1 MRTASGAFSPGFG
14 MARGL
19 VGTIASAVTLA
30 ATVFV
35 CARGVSAAGIPP
47 IGPLLD
53 PVQGAAASVR
63 YGDLPVTESEAIPGL
78 SANTRVLFD
87 VRGVPHVYA
96 ATTQDAYRAL
106 GYAVARDRFFQMELT
121 YRAAS
126 GTLTE
131 LAGARALPID
141 KEARSLGLAWAA
153 ERKWAA
159 LDSNSEGRR
168 AMIAFAEGVN
178 AYREAMTAASTP
190 VEYKLLGTAPMPRWE
205 PKYSVYLMMQMAL
218 TLAYDPEDLRRTR
231 AAALVG
237 RDAANALFPRNNP
250 IQEPIQP
257 VPGRIAPRE
266 QWATLPAP
274 GAPDTAL
281 LVPAK
286 AASLLEHT
294 ALAMPGAEQT
304 GDALGSNNWA
314 ISPQRTASRGALL
327 SGDPH
332 LDLTLPSI
340 WYEAHLVVKDS
351 LDVYGVTFPGA
362 PTIVIGFNQNVAWTF
377 TNTGGDVADYFL
389 EQVDNAKSPTRY
401 MLDGQWQKLTLRV
414 ETYRNAAGATI
425 ATDTVYY
432 THRGP
437 VARENGRY
445 LSFRW
450 TAHDTSNELDA
461 FVAATRAASVA
472 QWQAAMLPY
481 KSPTQNML
489 VADRAGTI
497 ALRSYGDYPMRPN
510 GDEGAYVRDGRTRAS
525 DWVGTF
531 PIDSMPQV
539 TNPAQGYIVS
549 ANQQPFD
556 PAVVSRY
563 IGSNWPDPWRA
574 LRINELLRADDKVT
588 PDRIRQMHM
597 DPLNVRA
604 RMIAPYFVLA
614 AERSGNAALASAA
627 TMLREWDYRY
637 SLDARAPVLFEAAM
651 KRAVRNTWDEL
662 RPADGTPAVATP
674 ATVVFLELLR
684 DSTSVWWDVRGTPGV
699 VETRDALLADALK
712 GALDSLTLTLGPVGV
727 PWEWSHAGGIN
738 VHHLVNL
745 AGFSRMHLPV
755 TSGYGTIAPAS
766 GANGSHGASWRM
778 IVELTKDRRTAW
790 SIYPGGQSGNP
801 ASARYDDRLEKWR
814 TGQLDSLV
822 VPESEAAFPKA
833 RILSTLDLKP

>member
-1 MRTASGAFSPGFG
+1 

-19 VGTIASAVTLA
+19 VGTIGSAVALA
-30 ATVFV
+30 ATVFI
-35 CARGVSAAGIPP
+35 CARGVSGAGVPP

-63 YGDLPVTESEAIPGL
+63 YGDLPTTEAQVIPGL
-78 SANTRVLFD
+78 SGNTRVLFD
-87 VRGVPHVYA
+87 VRGVPHIFA
-96 ATTQDAYRAL
+96 ANTRDAYRAL

-131 LAGARALPID
+131 LAGARALPLD
-141 KEARSLGLAWAA
+141 KEARALGLGWAA
-153 ERKWAA
+153 EKKWAA
-159 LDSNSEGRR
+159 SDSTSEGRR
-168 AMIAFAEGVN
+168 AMDAFADGVN
-178 AYREAMTAASTP
+178 AYRATMTPASTP
-190 VEYKLLGTAPMPRWE
+190 VEYKLLGATPMATWE
-205 PKYSVYLMMQMAL
+205 PKYSVYLLMRMAL

-237 RDAANALFPRNNP
+237 REAANALFPRNNP
-250 IQEPIQP
+250 VQEPIQP
-257 VPGRIAPRE
+257 VVGRTAPRE
-266 QWATLPAP
+266 QWSTIPAP
-274 GAPDTAL
+274 GAPDTSL

-314 ISPQRTASRGALL
+314 VSPQRTASGGALL

-332 LDLTLPSI
+332 LDLSLPSI

-389 EQVDNAKSPTRY
+389 EQVDDAKTPTKY
-401 MLDGQWQKLTLRV
+401 MLDGQWQTLAPRI
-414 ETYRNAAGATI
+414 ETYRNASGTI
-425 ATDTVYY
+425 VAKDTVYY

-437 VARENGRY
+437 TARENGRF

-450 TAHDTSNELDA
+450 TAHDPSNELDG
-461 FVAATRAASVA
+461 FVAATRASTVQ
-472 QWQAAMLPY
+472 QWQSAMLPY
-481 KSPTQNML
+481 NAPTQNML

-497 ALRSYGDYPMRPN
+497 AIRSYGEYPVRPN
-510 GDEGAYVRDGRTRAS
+510 GEEGSYVRDGRTRAS
-525 DWVGTF
+525 DWTGML

-563 IGSNWPDPWRA
+563 IGGNWPDPWRA
-574 LRINELLRADDKVT
+574 LRINEMLRADDKVT
-588 PDRIRQMHM
+588 PDRIRQMQM

-604 RMIAPYFVLA
+604 RMLAPYFVRA
-614 AERSGNAALASAA
+614 AERSGNASLAAAA
-627 TMLREWDYRY
+627 TMLRDWDYKY
-637 SLDARAPVLFEAAM
+637 ALNARAPVLFEAAM

-662 RPADGTPAVATP
+662 SPGAGKEAVAVP
-674 ATVVFLELLR
+674 ASIIFLELLR
-684 DSTSVWWDVRGTPGV
+684 DSTNIWWDDRRTAGT
-699 VETRDALLADALK
+699 VETRDGLLADALK
-712 GALDSLTLTLGPVGV
+712 GAYDSLTTTLGPVGL
-727 PWEWSHAGGIN
+727 PWEWRRTGGIN

-745 AGFSRMHLPV
+745 PGFSRDHLPV
-755 TSGYGTIAPAS
+755 TSGYGTVAPAS

-778 IVELTKDRRTAW
+778 IVELTKERRTAW

-801 ASARYDDRLEKWR
+801 ASRRYDDRLEKWR

-822 VPESEAAFPKA
+822 VPESEAVFPKA
-833 RILSTLDLKP
+833 RILSTLDLRP

>member
-1 MRTASGAFSPGFG
+1 

-19 VGTIASAVTLA
+19 VGTIGSAVTLA
-30 ATVFV
+30 ATMFV
-35 CARGVSAAGIPP
+35 CARGVSSAGIPP
-47 IGPLLD
+47 VGALLD
-53 PVQGAAASVR
+53 PVHGAAASVR
-63 YGDLPVTESEAIPGL
+63 FGDLPAQQVQQLPGL
-78 SANTRVLFD
+78 GANTRVLFD

-96 ATTQDAYRAL
+96 ANSRDAYRAL
-106 GYAVARDRFFQMELT
+106 GFAVARDRLFQMELT

-131 LAGARALPID
+131 LAGARALPLD
-141 KEARSLGLAWAA
+141 KEARTLGLGWAA

-159 LDSNSEGRR
+159 LDSTNDGRR
-168 AMIAFAEGVN
+168 AMEAFAEGVN
-178 AYREAMTAASTP
+178 TYRATLTPASTP
-190 VEYKLLGTAPMPRWE
+190 VEYKLLGATPMARWE
-205 PKYSVYLMMQMAL
+205 PKYSVYLLMRMAL
-218 TLAYDPEDLRRTR
+218 TLAYDPDDLRRTR

-237 RDAANALFPRNNP
+237 REAANALFPRNNP

-257 VPGRIAPRE
+257 VAGRTAPRE
-266 QWATLPAP
+266 AWSVLPAP
-274 GAPDTAL
+274 GAPDTSL

-314 ISPQRTASRGALL
+314 IAPQRTASGGALL

-332 LDLTLPSI
+332 LDLSLPSI
-340 WYEAHLVVKDS
+340 WYEAHLVVPDS

-389 EQVDNAKSPTRY
+389 EEVDDAKAPTRY
-401 MLDGQWQKLTLRV
+401 KLDGQWQKLTART
-414 ETYRNAAGATI
+414 ETFRNAAGAVI
-425 ATDTVYY
+425 ATDTVFY

-437 VARENGRY
+437 VSRENGRF

-450 TAHDTSNELDA
+450 TAHDPSNELDA
-461 FVAATRAASVA
+461 FVKATRAASVTD
-472 QWQAAMLPY
+472 WQAAMLPY

-489 VADRAGTI
+489 VADRSGTI
-497 ALRSYGDYPMRPN
+497 ALRAYGEYPVRPN
-510 GDEGAYVRDGRTRAS
+510 GDEGSYVRDGRTRAS
-525 DWVGTF
+525 DWTGML
-531 PIDSMPQV
+531 PIADIPQV
-539 TNPAQGYIVS
+539 TNPAQGFIVS

-556 PAVVSRY
+556 PAAVPRY
-563 IGSNWPDPWRA
+563 IGGNWPDPWRA

-604 RMIAPYFVLA
+604 RMIAPYFVRA
-614 AERSGNAALASAA
+614 AERSGNATLGLAAK
-627 TMLREWDYRY
+627 MLRDWDYKY
-637 SLDARAPVLFEAAM
+637 ALSAQAPVLFEAAM

-662 RPADGTPAVATP
+662 SPEAGKPAVAVP
-674 ATVVFLELLR
+674 PGVVFLELLR
-684 DSTSVWWDVRGTPGV
+684 DSTSIWWDDRRTAGTA
-699 VETRDALLADALK
+699 ESRDALLADALK
-712 GALDSLTLTLGPVGV
+712 SAFDSLTLTLGPVS
-727 PWEWSHAGGIN
+727 PTWEWSRTGGIN

-745 AGFSRMHLPV
+745 PGFNRDHLAV

-766 GANGSHGASWRM
+766 GATGSHGASWRM

-790 SIYPGGQSGNP
+790 AIYPGGQSGNP

-822 VPESEAAFPKA
+822 VPETEAAFPKS
-833 RILSTLDLKP
+833 RILSTLDLRP

>member
-1 MRTASGAFSPGFG
+1 

-19 VGTIASAVTLA
+19 VGTIGSAVTVA

-35 CARGVSAAGIPP
+35 CARGVSGAGVPP

-53 PVQGAAASVR
+53 PVTGAAASVR
-63 YGDLPVTESEAIPGL
+63 YADLPVTESQVIPGL

-96 ATTQDAYRAL
+96 PTTRDAYRAL
-106 GYAVARDRFFQMELT
+106 GFAVARDRFFQMELT

-131 LAGARALPID
+131 LAGARALPLD
-141 KEARSLGLAWAA
+141 QEARALGLGWAA

-159 LDSNSEGRR
+159 LDSTSEGRR

-178 AYREAMTAASTP
+178 AYRETMTAASTP
-190 VEYKLLGTAPMPRWE
+190 VEYKLLGAAPMTAWQ
-205 PKYSVYLMMQMAL
+205 PKYSVYLLMRMAL

-231 AAALVG
+231 AAALIG
-237 RDAANALFPRNNP
+237 REAADVLFPRNNP

-257 VPGRIAPRE
+257 VPGRTAPRE
-266 QWATLPAP
+266 QWASIPAP
-274 GAPDTAL
+274 GAPDTSL

-314 ISPQRTASRGALL
+314 IAPQRTASGGALL

-351 LDVYGVTFPGA
+351 LDVYGVTFPGS
-362 PTIVIGFNQNVAWTF
+362 PTVVIGFNQNVAWTF

-389 EQVDNAKSPTRY
+389 EQVDNAKAPTKY

-414 ETYRNAAGATI
+414 ETYRSAAGATI
-425 ATDTVYY
+425 ATDTVFY

-437 VARENGRY
+437 TARENGQF

-450 TAHDTSNELDA
+450 TAHDASNELDG
-461 FVAATRAASVA
+461 FVAATRASSVA
-472 QWQAAMLPY
+472 QWQQAMLPY

-497 ALRSYGDYPMRPN
+497 ALRAYGEYPMRPN
-510 GDEGAYVRDGRTRAS
+510 GGEGSYVRDGRTRAA
-525 DWVGTF
+525 DWTGMLPV
-531 PIDSMPQV
+531 DSMPQV

-588 PDRIRQMHM
+588 PDKVRQMHM

-604 RMIAPYFVLA
+604 RMVVPYFVRA
-614 AERSGNAALASAA
+614 AERSGDAALAKAA
-627 TMLREWDYRY
+627 SMLRDWDYKY
-637 SLDARAPVLFEAAM
+637 ALNAQAPVLFEAAM
-651 KRAVRNTWDEL
+651 KRAIRNTWDEL
-662 RPADGTPAVATP
+662 SPGAGKPAVATP
-674 ATVVFLELLR
+674 ATAVFLELLR
-684 DSTSVWWDVRGTPGV
+684 DSTNVWWDDRRTSGST
-699 VETRDALLADALK
+699 ETRDVLLADALK
-712 GALDSLTLTLGPVGV
+712 SAFDSLTRALGPVDV
-727 PWEWSHAGGIN
+727 PWEWSRTGGIN

-745 AGFSRMHLPV
+745 PGFSRDHLPV

-766 GANGSHGASWRM
+766 GANSTHGASWRM
-778 IVELTKDRRTAW
+778 IVELTKDRRSAW

-822 VPESEAAFPKA
+822 VPESEAQFPKA

>member
-1 MRTASGAFSPGFG
+1 

-19 VGTIASAVTLA
+19 VGTIGSAVTLA

-63 YGDLPVTESEAIPGL
+63 YGDLPLAETQVIPGL

-96 ATTQDAYRAL
+96 TNTRDAYRAL
-106 GYAVARDRFFQMELT
+106 GFAVARDRFFQMELT

-131 LAGARALPID
+131 LAGARALPLD
-141 KEARSLGLAWAA
+141 KEARTLGLAWAA
-153 ERKWAA
+153 DRKWAA
-159 LDSNSEGRR
+159 LDSASEGRR
-168 AMIAFAEGVN
+168 AMVSFAEGVN
-178 AYREAMTAASTP
+178 AYRETMTAASTP
-190 VEYKLLGTAPMPRWE
+190 VEYKLLGATPMATWE
-205 PKYSVYLMMQMAL
+205 PKYSVYLLMQMAL
-218 TLAYDPEDLRRTR
+218 TLAHDPEDLRRTR

-237 RDAANALFPRNNP
+237 REAASALFPRNNP

-257 VPGRIAPRE
+257 VVGRTAPRE
-266 QWATLPAP
+266 QWAILPAP
-274 GAPDTAL
+274 GAPDTAM

-314 ISPQRTASRGALL
+314 IAPQRTASGGAIL

-332 LDLTLPSI
+332 LDLSLPSI

-351 LDVYGVTFPGA
+351 LDVYGVTFPGS

-389 EQVDNAKSPTRY
+389 EQVDDTKTPTKY
-401 MLDGQWQKLTLRV
+401 LLDGQWQKLTLRV
-414 ETYRNAAGATI
+414 ESYRNAAGTTI
-425 ATDTVYY
+425 AMDTVYY

-437 VARENGRY
+437 TARENGRF

-450 TAHDTSNELDA
+450 TAHDASNELDG
-461 FVAATRAASVA
+461 FVAATRSSSVQ
-472 QWQAAMLPY
+472 QWQTAMLPY

-489 VADRAGTI
+489 VADRSGTI
-497 ALRSYGDYPMRPN
+497 ALRSYGEYPMRPN

-525 DWVGTF
+525 DWTGMM
-531 PIDSMPQV
+531 PLDSMPQV

-563 IGSNWPDPWRA
+563 IGGNWPDPWRA
-574 LRINELLRADDKVT
+574 LRINEMLRADDKMT
-588 PDRIRQMHM
+588 PAKVRLMHM

-604 RMIAPYFVLA
+604 RMLAPYFVRA
-614 AERSGNAALASAA
+614 AERSGNPALASAA
-627 TMLREWDYRY
+627 AMLRDWDYKY
-637 SLDARAPVLFEAAM
+637 ALTARAPVLFEAAM

-662 RPADGTPAVATP
+662 SPAAGKPAVATP

-684 DSTSVWWDVRGTPGV
+684 DSTSTWWDVRSTPGV
-699 VETRDALLADALK
+699 VETRDVLLADALRS
-712 GALDSLTLTLGPVGV
+712 AFDSLTLTLGPVGS
-727 PWEWSHAGGIN
+727 PWEWSRTGGIN

-745 AGFSRMHLPV
+745 PGFSRDHLPV
-755 TSGYGTIAPAS
+755 TSGYGTVAPAS

-801 ASARYDDRLEKWR
+801 ASKRYDDRLEKWR

-822 VPESEAAFPKA
+822 VPESEAVFPKA

>member
-1 MRTASGAFSPGFG
+1 

-19 VGTIASAVTLA
+19 VGTIGSAVTLA

-35 CARGVSAAGIPP
+35 CSRGVSAAGIPP
-47 IGPLLD
+47 LGPLLD

-63 YGDLPVTESEAIPGL
+63 YGDLPVSEIEAVPGL
-78 SANTRVLFD
+78 STKTRVLFD
-87 VRGVPHVYA
+87 LRGVPHVYA
-96 ATTQDAYRAL
+96 TNTQDAYRAL
-106 GYAVARDRFFQMELT
+106 GFAVARDRFFQMELT

-131 LAGARALPID
+131 LAGARALPLD
-141 KEARSLGLAWAA
+141 KEARALGLGWAA

-159 LDSNSEGRR
+159 LDSTSEGRR
-168 AMIAFAEGVN
+168 AMVSFADGVN
-178 AYREAMTAASTP
+178 AWRETMTTASTP
-190 VEYKLLGTAPMPRWE
+190 VEYKLLGTEPMARWE
-205 PKYSVYLMMQMAL
+205 PKYSVYLLMRMAL

-237 RDAANALFPRNNP
+237 RVAANALFPRNNP

-257 VPGRIAPRE
+257 VPGQTAPRE
-266 QWATLPAP
+266 DWAILPAP

-281 LVPAK
+281 MVPAK

-314 ISPQRTASRGALL
+314 IAPQRTASGGALL

-332 LDLTLPSI
+332 LDLSLPSI

-351 LDVYGVTFPGA
+351 LDVYGVTFPGS

-389 EQVDNAKSPTRY
+389 EQVDNATTPAKY

-414 ETYRNAAGATI
+414 ETYRNAAGVTI
-425 ATDTVYY
+425 GSDTVYY

-450 TAHDTSNELDA
+450 TAHDVSNELDG
-461 FVAATRAASVA
+461 FVAATRASSVS
-472 QWQAAMLPY
+472 QWQQAMLPY

-497 ALRSYGDYPMRPN
+497 ALRSYGEYPVRPN
-510 GDEGAYVRDGRTRAS
+510 GSDGAYVRDGRTRAS
-525 DWVGTF
+525 DWTGML

-556 PAVVSRY
+556 PAVVPRY
-563 IGSNWPDPWRA
+563 IGGNWPDPWRA

-588 PDRIRQMHM
+588 PDKVRLMHM

-604 RMIAPYFVLA
+604 RMIAPYFVRA
-614 AERSGNAALASAA
+614 AERSGNPALASAA
-627 TMLREWDYRY
+627 TMLRDWDYKY
-637 SLDARAPVLFEAAM
+637 ALNAQAPVLFEAAM

-662 RPADGTPAVATP
+662 SPGADKPAVATP
-674 ATVVFLELLR
+674 ATAVFAELLR
-684 DSTSVWWDVRGTPGV
+684 DSTSIWWDIRSTAGV
-699 VETRDALLADALK
+699 VETRDSVLTAALK
-712 GALDSLTLTLGPVGV
+712 GAIDSLTTTLGPVG
-727 PWEWSHAGGIN
+727 PAWEWGRAGGIN

-745 AGFSRMHLPV
+745 PGFSREHLPV

-766 GANGSHGASWRM
+766 GATGSHGASWRM
-778 IVELTKDRRTAW
+778 IVELTRDRRTAW

-801 ASARYDDRLEKWR
+801 ASKRYDDRLEKWR

-822 VPESEAAFPKA
+822 VPESEAVFPKA
-833 RILSTLDLKP
+833 RVLSTLDLRP

>member
-1 MRTASGAFSPGFG
+1 

-19 VGTIASAVTLA
+19 VGTIGSAVTVA
-30 ATVFV
+30 ATLFV
-35 CARGVSAAGIPP
+35 CARGISAAGIPP

-53 PVQGAAASVR
+53 PLQGAAASVR
-63 YGDLPVTESEAIPGL
+63 YGDLPETEQEHIPGMG
-78 SANTRVLFD
+78 ANTRVLFD
-87 VRGVPHVYA
+87 VRGVPHVFA
-96 ATTQDAYRAL
+96 GNTRDAYRAL

-131 LAGARALPID
+131 LAGARALPLD
-141 KEARSLGLAWAA
+141 KEARQLGLGWAA

-159 LDSNSEGRR
+159 LDSSSEGRR
-168 AMIAFAEGVN
+168 AMEAFADGVN
-178 AYREAMTAASTP
+178 AYRASMTPASTP
-190 VEYKLLGTAPMPRWE
+190 VEYKLLGAQPMTTWE
-205 PKYSVYLMMQMAL
+205 PRYSVYLLMRMAL

-237 RDAANALFPRNNP
+237 RDAADALFPRNSP

-257 VPGRIAPRE
+257 VAGRMAPRE
-266 QWATLPAP
+266 AWAVIPAP
-274 GAPDTAL
+274 GAPDTSL

-294 ALAMPGAEQT
+294 ALAMPGTEQT

-314 ISPQRTASRGALL
+314 IAPQRTASGGALL

-332 LDLTLPSI
+332 LDLSLPSI

-351 LDVYGVTFPGA
+351 LDVYGVTFPGS

-389 EQVDNAKSPTRY
+389 EQVDNEKAPTRY
-401 MLDGQWQKLTLRV
+401 MLDGQWQKLTPRI
-414 ETYRNAAGATI
+414 ETFRNAAGKTI
-425 ATDTVYY
+425 STDTVFY

-437 VARENGRY
+437 TMRENGRF

-450 TAHDTSNELDA
+450 TAHDPSNELDG
-461 FVAATRAASVA
+461 FVAATRASSVQ

-489 VADRAGTI
+489 VADRSGTI
-497 ALRSYGDYPMRPN
+497 ALRSYGEYPLRPA
-510 GDEGAYVRDGRTRAS
+510 GVDGAYVRDGRTRAS
-525 DWVGTF
+525 DWTGML

-556 PAVVSRY
+556 PAVVPRY
-563 IGSNWPDPWRA
+563 IGGNWPDPWRA
-574 LRINELLRADDKVT
+574 LRINEILRADDRVT
-588 PDRIRQMHM
+588 PERIRQMHM

-604 RMIAPYFVLA
+604 RMIAPFFVRA
-614 AERSGNAALASAA
+614 AERSGNASLGAA
-627 TMLREWDYRY
+627 AKMLRDWDYRY
-637 SLDARAPVLFEAAM
+637 TLDARVPVLFEAAM

-662 RPADGTPAVATP
+662 SPEAGKAAVAVP
-674 ATVVFLELLR
+674 ASAVFLELLR
-684 DSTSVWWDVRGTPGV
+684 DSTNVWWDDKRTAGS
-699 VETRDALLADALK
+699 VETRDGLLADALK
-712 GALDSLTLTLGPVGV
+712 SAYDSLALSLGPVGL
-727 PWEWSHAGGIN
+727 PWEWSRTGGIN

-745 AGFSRMHLPV
+745 PGFNRDHLAV

-766 GANGSHGASWRM
+766 GATGSHGASWRM
-778 IVELTKDRRTAW
+778 IVELTKERRTAW

-801 ASARYDDRLEKWR
+801 ASKRYDDRLEKWR
-814 TGQLDSLV
+814 TGQLDSLI
-822 VPESEAAFPKA
+822 VPESEAAFAKA
-833 RILSTLDLKP
+833 RILSTLELRP

>member
-1 MRTASGAFSPGFG
+1 
-14 MARGL
+14 MARNL
-19 VGTIASAVTLA
+19 VGTIGSAVALA

-47 IGPLLD
+47 VGPLLD

-63 YGDLPVTESEAIPGL
+63 YADLPVAETQAVPGL
-78 SANTRVLFD
+78 SSAVRVLFD
-87 VRGVPHVYA
+87 VRGVPHIYA
-96 ATTQDAYRAL
+96 ANTRDAYRAL
-106 GYAVARDRFFQMELT
+106 GFAVARDRFFQMELT

-131 LAGARALPID
+131 LAGARALPLD
-141 KEARSLGLAWAA
+141 KESRSLGLGWAA

-159 LDSNSEGRR
+159 LDSGSDGRR
-168 AMIAFAEGVN
+168 AMEAFADGVN
-178 AYREAMTAASTP
+178 AYRETLTAASTP
-190 VEYKLLGTAPMPRWE
+190 VEYKLLGATPLAKWE
-205 PKYSVYLMMQMAL
+205 PKYSVYLLMRMAL

-231 AAALVG
+231 VAALVG
-237 RDAANALFPRNNP
+237 KDAASALFPRNNP

-257 VPGRIAPRE
+257 VAGRTAPRE
-266 QWATLPAP
+266 QWVTLPAP
-274 GAPDTAL
+274 GAADTSM

-286 AASLLEHT
+286 AASVLEHT

-314 ISPQRTASRGALL
+314 VAPQRTASGGAIL

-332 LDLTLPSI
+332 LDLSLPSI
-340 WYEAHLVVKDS
+340 WYETHLVVKDS
-351 LDVYGVTFPGA
+351 LDVYGVTFPGT
-362 PTIVIGFNQNVAWTF
+362 PTVVIGFNQNVAWTF

-389 EQVDNAKSPTRY
+389 EQVDDAKAPTKY
-401 MLDGQWQKLTLRV
+401 MLDGQWQKLQLRV

-425 ATDTVYY
+425 ATDTVFY

-437 VARENGRY
+437 ASRENGRF

-450 TAHDTSNELDA
+450 TAHDASNELDG
-461 FVAATRAASVA
+461 FVAATRASSVA
-472 QWQAAMLPY
+472 QWQTAMLPY

-489 VADRAGTI
+489 VADRGGNI
-497 ALRSYGDYPMRPN
+497 ALRSYGEYPTRPN
-510 GDEGAYVRDGRTRAS
+510 GEEGSYVRDGRTRAS
-525 DWVGTF
+525 DWTGML
-531 PIDSMPQV
+531 PLDSMPQV

-556 PAVVSRY
+556 PAVVPRY

-574 LRINELLRADDKVT
+574 LRINELLRADNKVT
-588 PDRIRQMHM
+588 PDRVRQMHM

-604 RMIAPYFVLA
+604 RMIAPYFVRA
-614 AERSGNAALASAA
+614 AERSNNPALGAAAK
-627 TMLREWDYRY
+627 MLRDWDYTY
-637 SLDARAPVLFEAAM
+637 ALTAQAPVLFEAAM

-662 RPADGTPAVATP
+662 SPEAGKPAVATP
-674 ATVVFLELLR
+674 ATAVFLELMR
-684 DSTSVWWDVRGTPGV
+684 DSTSIWWDDRRTKGTA
-699 VETRDALLADALK
+699 ETRDVLLADALK
-712 GALDSLTLTLGPVGV
+712 AAFDSLTLTIGPVG
-727 PWEWSHAGGIN
+727 PTWEWSRTGGIN

-745 AGFSRMHLPV
+745 AGFSRDHLPV

-801 ASARYDDRLEKWR
+801 ASKRYDDRLEKWR

-822 VPESEAAFPKA
+822 VPESEAVFPPS
-833 RILSTLDLKP
+833 RILSTLDLRP

>member
-1 MRTASGAFSPGFG
+1 
-14 MARGL
+14 MARNL
-19 VGTIASAVTLA
+19 VGTIGSAVALA

-35 CARGVSAAGIPP
+35 CERGVSAAGIPP

-63 YGDLPVTESEAIPGL
+63 FGDLPVSETQSLPGL
-78 SANTRVLFD
+78 TTTTRVLFD

-96 ATTQDAYRAL
+96 TNTRDAYRAL

-131 LAGARALPID
+131 LAGARALPLD
-141 KEARSLGLAWAA
+141 KEARTLGLAWAA

-159 LDSNSEGRR
+159 LDSTSEGRR
-168 AMIAFAEGVN
+168 AMAAFADGVN
-178 AYREAMTAASTP
+178 AYRETMTPASTP
-190 VEYKLLGTAPMPRWE
+190 VEYKLLGAAPLAKWE
-205 PKYSVYLMMQMAL
+205 PKYSVYLLMRMAL

-231 AAALVG
+231 AAALIG
-237 RDAANALFPRNNP
+237 REAANALFPRNNP

-257 VPGRIAPRE
+257 VPGRTAPRE
-266 QWATLPAP
+266 QWTVLPAP
-274 GAPDTAL
+274 GAPDTSL

-294 ALAMPGAEQT
+294 ALAMPAAEQT

-314 ISPQRTASRGALL
+314 IAPSRTASGGALL

-332 LDLTLPSI
+332 LDLSLPSI

-351 LDVYGVTFPGA
+351 LDVYGVTFPGS

-389 EQVDNAKSPTRY
+389 EQVDDAKAPAKY
-401 MLDGQWQKLTLRV
+401 MLDGQWQKLQLRV
-414 ETYRNAAGATI
+414 ETYRNAVGATV
-425 ATDTVYY
+425 ATDTVFY

-437 VARENGRY
+437 VARENGRF

-450 TAHDTSNELDA
+450 TAHDTSNELDG
-461 FVAATRAASVA
+461 FVAATRASSVQ
-472 QWQAAMLPY
+472 QWQTAMLPY

-489 VADRAGTI
+489 VADRSGTI
-497 ALRSYGDYPMRPN
+497 ALRSYGEYPVRPN
-510 GDEGAYVRDGRTRAS
+510 GEEGSYVRDGRTRAS
-525 DWVGTF
+525 DWTGMF
-531 PIDSMPQV
+531 PVDSMPQV

-574 LRINELLRADDKVT
+574 LRINEILRAENKLT
-588 PDRIRQMHM
+588 PERVRQMHM

-604 RMIAPYFVLA
+604 RMLVPYFVRA
-614 AERSGNAALASAA
+614 AERNRNPSLDAAA
-627 TMLREWDYRY
+627 TLLREWDFRY
-637 SLDARAPVLFEAAM
+637 TLSAQAPVLFEAAM

-662 RPADGTPAVATP
+662 SAEAGKPAVATP

-684 DSTSVWWDVRGTPGV
+684 DSTSIWWDDRRTQGT
-699 VETRDALLADALK
+699 VETRDAVLADALK
-712 GALDSLTLTLGPVGV
+712 SAFDSLTRTLGPTGL
-727 PWEWSHAGGIN
+727 PWQWSRTGGIN

-745 AGFSRMHLPV
+745 AGFSREHLPV

-766 GANGSHGASWRM
+766 GATSSHGASWRM
-778 IVELTKDRRTAW
+778 IVELTKERRTAW

-801 ASARYDDRLEKWR
+801 ASKRYDDRLEKWR

-822 VPESEAAFPKA
+822 VPESESLFPKA
-833 RILSTLDLKP
+833 RILSTLDLRP

>member
-1 MRTASGAFSPGFG
+1 

-19 VGTIASAVTLA
+19 VGTIGSAAALA
-30 ATVFV
+30 ATVFI
-35 CARGVSAAGIPP
+35 CARGISGAGIPP
-47 IGPLLD
+47 LGALLD

-63 YGDLPVTESEAIPGL
+63 YGDLPTAESQVIPRLG
-78 SANTRVLFD
+78 ADTRVLFD
-87 VRGVPHVYA
+87 VRGVPHIYA
-96 ATTQDAYRAL
+96 ANTRDAYRAL

-131 LAGARALPID
+131 LAGARALPLD
-141 KEARSLGLAWAA
+141 KEARALGLGWAA
-153 ERKWAA
+153 EKKWAA
-159 LDSNSEGRR
+159 SDSASEGRR
-168 AMIAFAEGVN
+168 AMEAFADGVN
-178 AYREAMTAASTP
+178 AYRATMTPATTP
-190 VEYKLLGTAPMPRWE
+190 VEYKLLGATPMATWE
-205 PKYSVYLMMQMAL
+205 PKYSVFLLMRMAL

-237 RDAANALFPRNNP
+237 RAAANALFPRNNP

-257 VPGRIAPRE
+257 VVGRTAPRE
-266 QWATLPAP
+266 QWATIPAP
-274 GAPDTAL
+274 GAPDTSL

-314 ISPQRTASRGALL
+314 IAPQRTASGGALL

-332 LDLTLPSI
+332 LDLSLPSI

-389 EQVDNAKSPTRY
+389 EQVDDAKTPTKY
-401 MLDGQWQKLTLRV
+401 MLDGQWQKLTARV
-414 ETYRNAAGATI
+414 ETYRNGAGDMV

-437 VARENGRY
+437 TARENGRF

-450 TAHDTSNELDA
+450 TAHDPSNELDG
-461 FVAATRAASVA
+461 FVAATRASSVQ

-497 ALRSYGDYPMRPN
+497 AIRSYGEYPVRPN
-510 GDEGAYVRDGRTRAS
+510 GEEGSYVRDGRSRAS
-525 DWVGTF
+525 DWTGML
-531 PIDSMPQV
+531 PIDSMPQI

-563 IGSNWPDPWRA
+563 VGGNWPDPWRA

-588 PDRIRQMHM
+588 PDRIRQMQM

-604 RMIAPYFVLA
+604 RMLAPYFVRA
-614 AERSGNAALASAA
+614 AERSGNASLAAA
-627 TMLREWDYRY
+627 AAMLRDWDYNY
-637 SLDARAPVLFEAAM
+637 ALSARAPVLFEAAM

-662 RPADGTPAVATP
+662 SPGAGKPAVAVP
-674 ATVVFLELLR
+674 ASVIFLELLR
-684 DSTSVWWDVRGTPGV
+684 DSTNSWWDDRRTAGT
-699 VETRDALLADALK
+699 VETRDGLLADALK
-712 GALDSLTLTLGPVGV
+712 GAYDSLTTTLGPVGLT
-727 PWEWSHAGGIN
+727 WEWSRTGGIN

-745 AGFSRMHLPV
+745 PGFSRDHLPV

-801 ASARYDDRLEKWR
+801 ASSRYDDRLEKWR

-822 VPESEAAFPKA
+822 VPESEAVFPKA
-833 RILSTLDLKP
+833 RILSTLDLRP

>member
-1 MRTASGAFSPGFG
+1 MRTASDAFSPGTG

-19 VGTIASAVTLA
+19 VGTIGSAVTLA

-63 YGDLPVTESEAIPGL
+63 YGDLPVAETEAVPGM
-78 SANTRVLFD
+78 SARTRVLFD

-96 ATTQDAYRAL
+96 TNTQDAYRAL

-131 LAGARALPID
+131 LAGARALPLD
-141 KEARSLGLAWAA
+141 KEARALGLAWAA

-159 LDSNSEGRR
+159 LDSTSEGRR
-168 AMIAFAEGVN
+168 AMVSFADGVN
-178 AYREAMTAASTP
+178 AWRETMTKASTP
-190 VEYKLLGTAPMPRWE
+190 VEYKLLGTEPMAKWE
-205 PKYSVYLMMQMAL
+205 PKYSVYLLMRMAL

-237 RDAANALFPRNNP
+237 REAANALFPRNNP

-257 VPGRIAPRE
+257 VPGRTAPRE
-266 QWATLPAP
+266 EWAALPAP

-314 ISPQRTASRGALL
+314 IAPQRTVSGGALL

-332 LDLTLPSI
+332 LDLSLPSI

-351 LDVYGVTFPGA
+351 LDVYGVTFPGS

-389 EQVDNAKSPTRY
+389 EQVDNAKTPTKY

-425 ATDTVYY
+425 GTDTVYY

-437 VARENGRY
+437 TARENGHF

-450 TAHDTSNELDA
+450 TAHDISNELDG
-461 FVAATRAASVA
+461 FVSATRAASVS
-472 QWQAAMLPY
+472 QWQQAMLPY

-489 VADRAGTI
+489 VADRSGTI
-497 ALRSYGDYPMRPN
+497 ALRSYGEYPVRPN
-510 GDEGAYVRDGRTRAS
+510 GEDGAYVLDGRTRAS
-525 DWVGTF
+525 DWTGMLPV
-531 PIDSMPQV
+531 DSMPQV

-563 IGSNWPDPWRA
+563 IGGNWPDPWRA
-574 LRINELLRADDKVT
+574 LRINELLRADDRVT
-588 PDRIRQMHM
+588 PEKVRLMHM

-604 RMIAPYFVLA
+604 RMIAPYFVRAAEHSGNPALA
-614 AERSGNAALASAA
+614 AAA
-627 TMLREWDYRY
+627 TMLRDWDYKY
-637 SLDARAPVLFEAAM
+637 ALNAQAPVLFEAAM
-651 KRAVRNTWDEL
+651 KRAMRNTWDEL
-662 RPADGTPAVATP
+662 SPGAGKAAVATP
-674 ATVVFLELLR
+674 ATAVFVELLR
-684 DSTSVWWDVRGTPGV
+684 DSTSSWWDVRSTAGV
-699 VETRDALLADALK
+699 VETRDSVLTDALK
-712 GALDSLTLTLGPVGV
+712 GALDSLNLTLGPVG
-727 PWEWSHAGGIN
+727 PAWEWRRAGGIN
-738 VHHLVNL
+738 VHHLANL
-745 AGFSRMHLPV
+745 PGFSREHLPV

-766 GANGSHGASWRM
+766 GATGSHGASWRM

-801 ASARYDDRLEKWR
+801 ASKRYDDRLEKWR

-822 VPESEAAFPKA
+822 VPESEAVFPKA
-833 RILSTLDLKP
+833 RILSTLDLRP

>member
-1 MRTASGAFSPGFG
+1 

-19 VGTIASAVTLA
+19 VGTIGSAVTMA
-30 ATVFV
+30 ATLFV
-35 CARGVSAAGIPP
+35 CARGVSRAGIPP

-53 PVQGAAASVR
+53 PVNGAAASVR
-63 YGDLPVTESEAIPGL
+63 FANLPEKEQQTIPGL
-78 SANTRVLFD
+78 AADTRVLFD
-87 VRGVPHVYA
+87 LRGVPHVYA
-96 ATTQDAYRAL
+96 GNTRDAYRAL
-106 GYAVARDRFFQMELT
+106 GYAVARDRLFQMELT

-131 LAGARALPID
+131 LAGARALPLD
-141 KEARSLGLAWAA
+141 REARQLGLGWAA

-159 LDSNSEGRR
+159 LDSTSEGRR
-168 AMIAFAEGVN
+168 AMVAFADGVN
-178 AYREAMTAASTP
+178 AYRASLTPASTP
-190 VEYKLLGTAPMPRWE
+190 IEYKLLGAQPMSRWE
-205 PKYSVYLMMQMAL
+205 PKYSVYLLMRMAL

-237 RDAANALFPRNNP
+237 REAADALFPRNNP

-257 VPGRIAPRE
+257 VPGRTAPRE
-266 QWATLPAP
+266 AWVTLPAP
-274 GAPDTAL
+274 GAPDTSL

-314 ISPQRTASRGALL
+314 IAPQRTASGGAIL

-332 LDLTLPSI
+332 LDLSLPSI

-351 LDVYGVTFPGA
+351 LDVYGVTFPGS

-389 EQVDNAKSPTRY
+389 EEVDNPKAPTKY
-401 MLDGQWQKLTLRV
+401 KLDGTWEKLTPRV
-414 ETYRNAAGATI
+414 ETFRVAGGDTI

-437 VARENGRY
+437 TARENGQF

-450 TAHDTSNELDA
+450 TAHDPSNELDG
-461 FVAATRAASVA
+461 FVAATRASSVA
-472 QWQAAMLPY
+472 QWQTAMLPY

-489 VADRAGTI
+489 VADRTGTI
-497 ALRSYGDYPMRPN
+497 ALRSYGEYPARPN
-510 GDEGAYVRDGRTRAS
+510 GGEGSYVRDGRTRAT
-525 DWVGTF
+525 DWTGML
-531 PIDSMPQV
+531 PLEEMPQV
-539 TNPAQGYIVS
+539 TNPAQGFIVS

-556 PAVVSRY
+556 PAVVPRY

-588 PDRIRQMHM
+588 PDRVRQMHM

-604 RMIAPYFVLA
+604 RMIAPYFVRA
-614 AERSGNAALASAA
+614 AERSGSASLGLAAK
-627 TMLREWDYRY
+627 MLRDWDYRY
-637 SLDARAPVLFEAAM
+637 ALDAQAPVLFEAAM

-662 RPADGTPAVATP
+662 VPAEAKNAVATP
-674 ATVVFLELLR
+674 PTVVFLELLR
-684 DSTSVWWDVRGTPGV
+684 DSTSIWWDDRRTASKA
-699 VETRDALLADALK
+699 ETRDALLADALTS
-712 GALDSLTLTLGPVGV
+712 AFDSLTLSLGP
-727 PWEWSHAGGIN
+727 PSPRWDWSRTGGIN

-745 AGFSRMHLPV
+745 PGFNRDHLAV

-766 GANGSHGASWRM
+766 GATGSHGASWRM

-790 SIYPGGQSGNP
+790 AIYPGGQSGNP
-801 ASARYDDRLEKWR
+801 ASSRYDDRLEKWR

-833 RILSTLDLKP
+833 RVLSTLDLKP

>member
-1 MRTASGAFSPGFG
+1 

-19 VGTIASAVTLA
+19 VGTIGSAVITA
-30 ATVFV
+30 AMLFV
-35 CARGVSAAGIPP
+35 GARGVSSAGIPP

-63 YGDLPVTESEAIPGL
+63 DGDLPTAETRNIVGL
-78 SANTRVLFD
+78 GADTRVLFD

-96 ATTQDAYRAL
+96 SNTRDAYRAL
-106 GYAVARDRFFQMELT
+106 GFAVARDRLFQMELT

-131 LAGARALPID
+131 LAGKRALPLD
-141 KEARSLGLAWAA
+141 KEARQLGMSWAA
-153 ERKWAA
+153 DRKWAA

-168 AMIAFAEGVN
+168 AMEAFADGVN
-178 AYREAMTAASTP
+178 AYRSTITAASTP
-190 VEYKLLGTAPMPRWE
+190 IEYKLLGTTPMERWE
-205 PKYSVYLMMQMAL
+205 PKYSVYLLMRMAL

-237 RDAANALFPRNNP
+237 RAAADALFPRNNP

-257 VPGRIAPRE
+257 VPGRTAPRE
-266 QWATLPAP
+266 SWAALPAP
-274 GAPDTAL
+274 GAPDTSM

-294 ALAMPGAEQT
+294 ALAMPGAEET

-314 ISPQRTASRGALL
+314 IAPQRTASGGALL

-332 LDLTLPSI
+332 LDLSLPSI

-351 LDVYGVTFPGA
+351 LDVYGVTFPGS

-377 TNTGGDVADYFL
+377 TNTGGDVADFFL
-389 EQVDNAKSPTRY
+389 EEVDDAKAPTKY
-401 MLDGQWQKLTLRV
+401 KLDGQWQPLMRRV
-414 ETYRNAAGATI
+414 EAFRVAGGDTI
-425 ATDTVYY
+425 STDTVYY

-450 TAHDTSNELDA
+450 TAHDPSNELDG
-461 FVAATRAASVA
+461 FVAATRASNVA
-472 QWQAAMLPY
+472 QWQSAMLPY
-481 KSPTQNML
+481 KTPTQNML
-489 VADRAGTI
+489 VADRSGTI
-497 ALRSYGDYPMRPN
+497 ALRAYGVYPVRPN
-510 GDEGAYVRDGRTRAS
+510 GEEGSYVRDGRSRAS
-525 DWVGTF
+525 DWTGTL
-531 PIDSMPQV
+531 PLAEIPQV

-556 PAVVSRY
+556 PAVVPRY

-574 LRINELLRADDKVT
+574 LRINELLRADDRMT
-588 PDRIRQMHM
+588 PERVRQMHM

-604 RMIAPYFVLA
+604 RMLAPYFVRA
-614 AERSGNAALASAA
+614 AERSGNAALGQAA
-627 TMLREWDYRY
+627 KMLRDWDYRY
-637 SLDARAPVLFEAAM
+637 TLDAQVPVLFEAAM
-651 KRAVRNTWDEL
+651 RRAVRNTWDEL
-662 RPADGTPAVATP
+662 VPAEAKNAVATP
-674 ATVVFLELLR
+674 PSVVFLELLR
-684 DSTSVWWDVRGTPGV
+684 DSTSVWWDDRRTAGTA
-699 VETRDALLADALK
+699 ETRDGLLSDALK
-712 GALDSLTLTLGPVGV
+712 SAYDSLTLKFGAVSPR
-727 PWEWSHAGGIN
+727 WAWSETGGIN

-745 AGFSRMHLPV
+745 PGFSRDHLAV

-766 GANGSHGASWRM
+766 GATGSHGASWRM

-801 ASARYDDRLEKWR
+801 ASRRYDDRLEKWR

-822 VPESEAAFPKA
+822 VPESEAVFPKA
-833 RILSTLDLKP
+833 RILSTLDLRP